1 MLKMEILSIEGLH
14 KSFGDKQVL
23 RGLDLSIPENSIY
36 GFVGRNG
43 AGKTTTMKM
52 MLGLL
57 PCDSGEIRICGERVT
72 YGQSPTNRYVGY
84 LPDVPV
90 FYPFLTAREYL
101 SLCGESLHLTKSEC
115 KERSEELLSLVGL
128 SNERRRIK
136 GFSRGMKQRL
146 GVAQALLSK
155 PQLLIC
161 DEPSSALDPIGRRE
175 ILDLLLRVKEQ
186 TTILF
191 STHLLSD
198 VERICT
204 DVAFLHDGK
213 IALSGKVD
221 DLRRR
226 YGAEEFSIEMADES
240 GYRFA
245 SETFSDAVFS
255 EGLKLVFRG
264 DERRAYEVLDRLRG
278 ERHSIRSF
286 ARSDASLE
294 ALFMEVVGK

>member
-1 MLKMEILSIEGLH
+1 M
-14 KSFGDKQVL
+14 
-23 RGLDLSIPENSIY
+23 
-36 GFVGRNG
+36 
-43 AGKTTTMKM
+43 
-52 MLGLL
+52 
-57 PCDSGEIRICGERVT
+57 
-72 YGQSPTNRYVGY
+72 
-84 LPDVPV
+84 
-90 FYPFLTAREYL
+90 
-101 SLCGESLHLTKSEC
+101 TKSEC